1 MNAPDEHN
9 FNSPVDTLYI
19 VPGTDAG
26 AVEDFLLD
34 APPPA
39 LQDKFEWST
48 IIGPVVM
55 FVLFIAFW
63 QWMHEVGM
71 RKIFDKPGFLLPSPF
86 TVVDQ
91 AFLSPGPRSK
101 LLNGLAWTALVA
113 GIGLIITIIV
123 GMSLA
128 VIMARAK
135 WAERAVYPYLVA
147 LQATP
152 VLAIVP
158 VIAAIFPEGMGPR
171 IFVCVMISIF
181 PVASNTLFG
190 LLSADKGQ
198 HDLFT
203 LSEVSRFTRLR
214 KLQFPSAMP
223 AIFTG
228 FRISAGLSVIGAV
241 VGEQFF
247 RSGGMPGI
255 GIIIEEYR
263 QKIKFPLIYGGLILI
278 ALLGIAVFLFFGWLT
293 KVVVGHWHESNR

>member
-1 MNAPDEHN
+1 MKTLP
-9 FNSPVDTLYI
+9 SPSI
-19 VPGTDAG
+19 GPGTDAISDSVV
-26 AVEDFLLD
+26 VEGVILD
-34 APPPA
+34 APPPTPA
-39 LQDKFEWST
+39 DRFEWST
-48 IIGPVVM
+48 VFGPLAM
-55 FVLFIAFW
+55 FLVFVAIW
-63 QWMHEVGM
+63 QWMHVHGM
-71 RKIFDKPGFLLPSPF
+71 RLLFDKPGFLLPSPV
-86 TVVDQ
+86 TVVNDSFISRT
-91 AFLSPGPRSK
+91 ARDKMISGI
-101 LLNGLAWTALVA
+101 GWTALVA
-113 GIGLIITIIV
+113 GVGLLLTIVV
-123 GMSLA
+123 GMGLA

-158 VIAAIFPEGMGPR
+158 VIAAVFGGGLGPR

-203 LSEVSRFTRLR
+203 LSEVGRFTRLR

-247 RSGGMPGI
+247 RQGSKPGI
-255 GIIIEEYR
+255 GIVIEEYR
-263 QKIKFPLIYGGLILI
+263 QKIKFPQIYGGLLVI
-278 ALLGIAVFLFFGWLT
+278 AMLGISVFLFFGWLT
-293 KVVVGHWHESNR
+293 KVVVGHWHESTR

>member
-1 MNAPDEHN
+1 MNTLP
-9 FNSPVDTLYI
+9 SPFI

-26 AVEDFLLD
+26 AVEDAILD
-34 APPPA
+34 APPPTPT
-39 LQDKFEWST
+39 DRFEWST
-48 IIGPVVM
+48 VFGPLAL
-55 FVLFIAFW
+55 FVLFIALW
-63 QWMHEVGM
+63 QWMHESGL
-71 RKIFDKPGFLLPSPF
+71 RLLFDKPGFLIPSPF

-91 AFLSPGPRSK
+91 AFLTSGPRSK

-113 GIGLIITIIV
+113 GVGLIITIVV

-158 VIAAIFPEGMGPR
+158 VIAAIFPFGLQPR

-203 LSEVSRFTRLR
+203 LSGVSRPTRLF
-214 KLQFPSAMP
+214 KLQLPSAMP

-228 FRISAGLSVIGAV
+228 FRIAAGLSVIGAV

-247 RSGGMPGI
+247 RSGGNPGI
-255 GIIIEEYR
+255 GIVIEEYR
-263 QKIKFPLIYGGLILI
+263 QKIKFPLIYGGLVLV
-278 ALLGIAVFLFFGWLT
+278 ALLGITVFLFFGWLT
-293 KVVVGHWHESNR
+293 KVVVGHWHESTR

>member
-1 MNAPDEHN
+1 MSSTEFP
-9 FNSPVDTLYI
+9 FI

-26 AVEDFLLD
+26 AVEDSVLD
-34 APPPA
+34 AAPPTP
-39 LQDKFEWST
+39 QDKFEWST
-48 IIGPVVM
+48 VIGPLVA
-55 FVLFIAFW
+55 FIIFLAIW
-63 QWMHEVGM
+63 EWMHRTGM
-71 RKIFDKPGFLLPSPF
+71 RMLFDKPGFLLPSPV

-91 AFLSPGPRSK
+91 AFLRQAPRRK
-101 LLNGLAWTALVA
+101 LLGGLYWTAFVSV
-113 GIGLIITIIV
+113 IGLFVSIVV
-123 GMSLA
+123 GMTLA

-152 VLAIVP
+152 VLAVVP
-158 VIAAIFPEGMGPR
+158 VIAAVFGGGLGPR

-181 PVASNTLFG
+181 PIASNTLFG

-228 FRISAGLSVIGAV
+228 FRIAAGLSVVGAV

-247 RSGGMPGI
+247 RQGSKPGI
-255 GIIIEEYR
+255 GIVIEEYR
-263 QKIKFPLIYGGLILI
+263 QKIKFPEIYGGLIII
-278 ALLGIAVFLFFGWLT
+278 AALGVTVFLMFGWLT

>member
-1 MNAPDEHN
+1 MSILPSS
-9 FNSPVDTLYI
+9 FI

-26 AVEDFLLD
+26 AVEDAILD
-34 APPPA
+34 APPPTPKDRF
-39 LQDKFEWST
+39 QWST
-48 IIGPVVM
+48 VWGPLA
-55 FVLFIAFW
+55 LFIVFVAFW
-63 QWMHEVGM
+63 QYMHVSGM
-71 RKIFDKPGFLLPSPF
+71 RTFFDKPGFLLPSPV

-91 AFLSPGPRSK
+91 AFLNSRPRSK
-101 LLNGLAWTALVA
+101 LLHGLGWTAFVA
-113 GIGLIITIIV
+113 GIGLAITIVV

-190 LLSADKGQ
+190 LLSADTGQ

-203 LSEVSRFTRLR
+203 LSGVSRFTRLR
-214 KLQFPSAMP
+214 KLQLPSAMP

-247 RSGGMPGI
+247 RSGGLPGI
-255 GIIIEEYR
+255 GIVIEEYR
-263 QKIKFPLIYGGLILI
+263 QKIRFPLIYGGLILV
-278 ALLGIAVFLFFGWLT
+278 ALLGITVFLFFGWLT
-293 KVVVGHWHESNR
+293 KIVVGHWHESTR

>member
-1 MNAPDEHN
+1 MNAPND
-9 FNSPVDTLYI
+9 SPYI

-26 AVEDFLLD
+26 AVEDIILD
-34 APPPA
+34 APPPV
-39 LQDKFEWST
+39 QKDRFEIST
-48 IIGPVVM
+48 VIGPIVM
-55 FVLFIAFW
+55 FAVFLGIW
-63 QWMHEVGM
+63 QWFHEVGM
-71 RKIFDKPGFLLPSPF
+71 RLVFDKPGFLLPSPV

-91 AFLSPGPRSK
+91 AFLNAGPRGK
-101 LLNGLAWTALVA
+101 LLGGLGWTAVVA
-113 GIGLIITIIV
+113 GIGLLITIVV
-123 GMSLA
+123 GMTLA
-128 VIMARAK
+128 VVMARAK

-278 ALLGIAVFLFFGWLT
+278 AALGIAVFLFFGWLT

>member
-1 MNAPDEHN
+1 MSLPL
-9 FNSPVDTLYI
+9 SPFI

-26 AVEDFLLD
+26 AVEDVILD
-34 APPPA
+34 MPPTTPKG
-39 LQDKFEWST
+39 KFMWST
-48 IIGPVVM
+48 LIGPLVV

-71 RKIFDKPGFLLPSPF
+71 RKFFDKPGFLLPSPF

-91 AFLSPGPRSK
+91 AFLTPGPRNK
-101 LLNGLAWTALVA
+101 LLHGLAWTAMVA
-113 GIGLIITIIV
+113 GIGLSITIVV
-123 GMSLA
+123 GMTLA

-135 WAERAVYPYLVA
+135 WMEQAVYPYLVA

-158 VIAAIFPEGMGPR
+158 VIAAIFPEGLGPR

-214 KLQFPSAMP
+214 KLQLPSAMP

-228 FRISAGLSVIGAV
+228 FRIAAGLSVIGAV

-255 GIIIEEYR
+255 GIVIEEYR
-263 QKIKFPLIYGGLILI
+263 QKIKFPLIYGGLVLV
-278 ALLGIAVFLFFGWLT
+278 ALLGISVFLFFGWLT
-293 KVVVGHWHESNR
+293 KRVVGHWHESTR

>member
-1 MNAPDEHN
+1 MSTAEFP
-9 FNSPVDTLYI
+9 FI

-26 AVEDFLLD
+26 AVEDTVLD
-34 APPPA
+34 APPPTP
-39 LQDKFEWST
+39 QDKFEWNT
-48 IIGPVVM
+48 IIGPLVT
-55 FVLFIAFW
+55 FVIFLAIW
-63 QWMHEVGM
+63 EWMHRTGM
-71 RKIFDKPGFLLPSPF
+71 RMLFDKPGFLLPSPV

-91 AFLSPGPRSK
+91 AFLRHKPRRK
-101 LLNGLAWTALVA
+101 LLGGLYWTAFVSV
-113 GIGLIITIIV
+113 IGLFLSIVV
-123 GMSLA
+123 GMTLA

-152 VLAIVP
+152 VLAVVP
-158 VIAAIFPEGMGPR
+158 VIAAVFGGGLGPR

-181 PVASNTLFG
+181 PIASNTLFG

-228 FRISAGLSVIGAV
+228 FRIAAGLAVVGAV

-247 RSGGMPGI
+247 RQGSKPGI
-255 GIIIEEYR
+255 GIVIEEYR
-263 QKIKFPLIYGGLILI
+263 QKIKFPEIYGGLIII
-278 ALLGIAVFLFFGWLT
+278 AGLGVTVFLIFGWLT